1 MCRATLGDRHPN
13 TLGAM
18 GKLGKM
24 LKDMV
29 PLFLAAGRPSSP
41 KPGSCGGRG
50 AMARSLP
57 LSECVA
63 PSPAPGGLVASVAL
77 TFGVPTET
85 LCTIL
90 LISFMLF
97 IWRRGD
103 AFLRYVGVLS
113 LTATLTTYALFRRV
127 RRALPFPRLCAAA
140 LVVAGVALAVSPP
153 EARSSLQPS
162 VRALVSMV
170 KG

>member
-1 MCRATLGDRHPN
+1 
-13 TLGAM
+13 M
-18 GKLGKM
+18 GNMGKM
-24 LKDMV
+24 LKRWCTAFRG
-29 PLFLAAGRPSSP
+29 PPPRN
-41 KPGSCGGRG
+41 PGGAVFAPQPT

-103 AFLRYVGVLS
+103 AFLKYVGVLS